1 MHGCAFAQ
9 VGGMVAFFCNGT
21 SIREAFDGPDPI
33 PLPTT
38 FVTFASSPIMRND
51 YAVILDG
58 CLTRNDYSGINNKIS
73 VWSNMFHEISCVV
86 SMNGT

>member
-1 MHGCAFAQ
+1 MGLPFAKL
-9 VGGMVAFFCNGT
+9 
-21 SIREAFDGPDPI
+21 DGPDPI

-38 FVTFASSPIMRND
+38 CVTFTSSHIMCND

-58 CLTRNDYSGINNKIS
+58 CLTRNDYSEINNKIS
-73 VWSNMFHEISCVV
+73 VRSNIFHEISCVV